1 VQRRRAGNCR
11 SDYGVGASGHDSR
24 MRRRKA
30 WARRLEFWNRNDGSG
45 EHRFIERKV
54 ERVRRLRGSF
64 GIAVEARDIAERE
77 LWQVSIGIER
87 RFGLFPI
94 ACSLLFALGLDASF
108 IVRSQD
114 FCATQIFV
122 CVNVLGFPRF
132 FACALLARGFGY
144 ILGGAGAALRSTE
157 KQTGANKDCE
167 SAAERLAERHP
178 RVHVRLA

>member
-1 VQRRRAGNCR
+1 
-11 SDYGVGASGHDSR
+11 
-24 MRRRKA
+24 
-30 WARRLEFWNRNDGSG
+30 
-45 EHRFIERKV
+45 V
-54 ERVRRLRGSF
+54 ERVRRLRGLF
-64 GIAVEARDIAERE
+64 GVAVTARDIAERE
-77 LWQVSIGIER
+77 LRQVSAGIER

-94 ACSLLFALGLDASF
+94 GCSLLLALGFDASF

-122 CVNVLGFPRF
+122 CVDVLGFLRL
-132 FACALLARGFGY
+132 FACALLTRCVGY
-144 ILGGAGAALRSTE
+144 ILGGAGAALRSAE